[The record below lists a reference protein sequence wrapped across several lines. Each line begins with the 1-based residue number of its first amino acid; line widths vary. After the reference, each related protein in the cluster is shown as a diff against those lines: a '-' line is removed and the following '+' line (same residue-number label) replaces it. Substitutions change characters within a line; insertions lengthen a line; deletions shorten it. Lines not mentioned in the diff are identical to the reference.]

1 MKSFFFFL
9 FPCLL
14 FPASAQITSN
24 NTDSLFIVTYTS
36 GPAWDVSKPPTEQSF
51 FKEHSANL
59 GKWRKEGVIKMGAR
73 YADKGM
79 IVIRAAS
86 LEAAKVLINNDEG
99 VVNRLFRADVQR
111 LSVFYDGC
119 IERKSKE

>member
-1 MKSFFFFL
+1 MKTFFFFL
-9 FPCLL
+9 FTCLL
-14 FPASAQITSN
+14 FPASAQLTSN
-24 NTDSLFIVTYTS
+24 HTDSLFIVTYTT
-36 GPAWDVSKPPTEQSF
+36 GPAWDATKPTTEQSF

-86 LEAAKVLINNDEG
+86 LEAAKVLINSDEG
-99 VVNRLFRADVQR
+99 VANKLFGADIQR

-119 IERKSKE
+119 IERKSK